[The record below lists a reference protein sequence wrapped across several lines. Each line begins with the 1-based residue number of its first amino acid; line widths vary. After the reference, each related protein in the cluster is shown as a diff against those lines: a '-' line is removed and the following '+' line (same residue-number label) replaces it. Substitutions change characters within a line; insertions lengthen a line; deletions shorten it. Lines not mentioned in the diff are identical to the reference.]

1 MEIKFD
7 EIEEQEL
14 MNFKG
19 GEKPFYVKMFTDENN
34 KIMRGRLKP
43 GATIGL
49 HTHDTNS
56 EIVFILKG
64 NGRVL
69 YDDGVEPLQAGDCH
83 YCPKGHRHS
92 LQNTSDADLEFLAV
106 VPEHP

>member
-1 MEIKFD
+1 MKIVFD
-7 EIEEQEL
+7 EMKEQEL
-14 MNFKG
+14 KNFKG
-19 GEKPFYVKMFTDENN
+19 GEKSFHAKMFTDVNN
-34 KIMRGRLKP
+34 KIMQGRLKP

-56 EIVFILKG
+56 EIIFITKG
-64 NGRVL
+64 IGSVI
-69 YDDGVEPLQAGDCH
+69 YDDTVEVLKAGDCH
-83 YCPKGHRHS
+83 YCPQGHSHS